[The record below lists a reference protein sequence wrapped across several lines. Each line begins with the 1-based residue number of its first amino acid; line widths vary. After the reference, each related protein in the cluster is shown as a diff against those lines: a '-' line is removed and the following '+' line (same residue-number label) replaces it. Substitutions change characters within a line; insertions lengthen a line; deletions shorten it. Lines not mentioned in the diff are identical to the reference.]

1 MDNKEECQTL
11 VDKRITATLEKE
23 IEFLKTDVCSKN
35 EVIDKFLSNNNQ
47 KNNNDNMDGEIWDF
61 RDTFNTSDS
70 HSVCSTAGR
79 EKLDARSCCAP
90 TVHLN

>member
-23 IEFLKTDVCSKN
+23 IEFL
-35 EVIDKFLSNNNQ
+35 SNNNQ

-61 RDTFNTSDS
+61 GDTFNTSDS
-70 HSVCSTAGR
+70 HSVCSTAGQ
-79 EKLDARSCCAP
+79 EKLDARSCRAP